1 MKLENIKKVGVVG
14 AGTMGS
20 GIAINFALWGYS
32 TMLCD
37 ISESVLE
44 SSMKKITRDLDIFVQ
59 EELVTR
65 QQIDEALARITTTT
79 ELAIIAENSD
89 FITEAITESVEDKRK
104 LFNELDRQ
112 CPPHTI
118 IASNTSFLLLSEF
131 GSEVKRQDKIAI
143 THYFV
148 PPHIIPGVEV
158 AVGPGTSEETFNIT
172 YDLMKKIRKVP
183 IRVLKESPGCLV
195 NRIQAALRREAF
207 RVWAEGLST
216 AEDID
221 LGVRATFGFRL
232 PLDGP
237 MTHYDL
243 SGVWQWDRD
252 VRVAWADKQFNS
264 VEYGLDEEVAERI
277 KQRVAQGVPW
287 IIAPDQL
294 EEKKNKIEKEYIR
307 CLKEWYWCTR

>member
-1 MKLENIKKVGVVG
+1 MKMEDIKRVGVVG

-20 GIAINFALWGYS
+20 GIAINFALWGYP

-37 ISESVLE
+37 VSENVLE
-44 SSMKKITRDLDIFVQ
+44 QSLKKIARDLDVFLQ

-65 QQIDEALARITTTT
+65 QQVDEALARITTTT
-79 ELAIIAENSD
+79 ELAAVARSSD
-89 FITEAITESVEDKRK
+89 FITEAITEKVEDKQK

-112 CPPHTI
+112 CPAHTI
-118 IASNTSFLLLSEF
+118 IASNTSYLLLSEF
-131 GSEVKRQDKIAI
+131 GAGVKRQDKIAI

-158 AVGPGTSEETFNIT
+158 GRGPGTSEETLNIT

-183 IRVLKESPGCLV
+183 VRVLKESSGCLV
-195 NRIQAALRREAF
+195 NSIQAAMRRESF
-207 RVWAEGLST
+207 RLWAEGVAT

-237 MTHYDL
+237 LTHYDL
-243 SGVWQWDRD
+243 SGVWRWPED
-252 VRVAWADKQFNS
+252 VRTAWAAKQFDS
-264 VEYGLDEEVAERI
+264 EKYGLSEAAAGKI
-277 KQRVAQGVPW
+277 KERVAKGVPW
-287 IIAPDQL
+287 IIAPEQL
-294 EEKKNKIEKEYIR
+294 DEVKSKIEREYIH
-307 CLKEWYWCTR
+307 CLKKWYWSKE

>member
-1 MKLENIKKVGVVG
+1 MKLEDIKRVGVVG
-14 AGTMGS
+14 AGTMGPD
-20 GIAINFALWGYS
+20 IAINFALWRYP

-37 ISESVLE
+37 VSDTVLE
-44 SSMKKITRDLDIFVQ
+44 KSIRKITRDLSVFVQ
-59 EELVTR
+59 EGLVT
-65 QQIDEALARITTTT
+65 QQQVDEAMAGITTTT
-79 ELAIIAENSD
+79 QLAKVAESSD
-89 FITEAITESVEDKRK
+89 FITEAIPESVEDKRK
-104 LFNELDRQ
+104 LFNQLDRL
-112 CPPHTI
+112 CLPHTI

-143 THYFV
+143 THYFI

-158 AVGPGTSEETFNIT
+158 GVGPETSEETINIICELLKT
-172 YDLMKKIRKVP
+172 VRKVP

-237 MTHYDL
+237 ITHYDL
-243 SGVWQWDRD
+243 SGVWQWDRE
-252 VRVAWADKQFNS
+252 VRIAWAEKQFDS
-264 VEYGLDEEVAERI
+264 AKYGLEEEVATKI
-277 KQRVAQGVPW
+277 KRRVAQGNPW
-287 IIAPDQL
+287 IIDPNQL
-294 EEKKNKIEKEYIR
+294 DELKDKIEREYIS
-307 CLKEWYWCTR
+307 CLKKWYWPQE

>member
-1 MKLENIKKVGVVG
+1 MKLEDIKNVGVVG

-20 GIAINFALWGYS
+20 GIALNFALWGYP

-37 ISESVLE
+37 ISETALE
-44 SSMKKITRDLDIFVQ
+44 QSMKRIKQDLDIFVQ

-65 QQIDEALARITTTT
+65 HQVDEALARITTTT
-79 ELAIIAENSD
+79 ELARVAKSSD
-89 FITEAITESVEDKRK
+89 FITEAITERVDDKRK

-112 CPPHTI
+112 CPSHTI
-118 IASNTSFLLLSEF
+118 IVSNTSSLLLRDF

-143 THYFV
+143 THYFI
-148 PPHIIPGVEV
+148 PPHIVPGVEV
-158 AVGPGTSEETFNIT
+158 ARGPGTSEETFNLT
-172 YDLMKKIRKVP
+172 YDLMKKVRKVP
-183 IRVLKESPGCLV
+183 IRVLKETPGCLA

-207 RVWAEGLST
+207 RLWAEGVAT

-243 SGVWQWDRD
+243 SGIWRWDRE
-252 VRVAWADKQFNS
+252 VRIAWADRQFNS
-264 VEYGLDEEVAERI
+264 EEYGLSEETAEKI
-277 KQRVAQGVPW
+277 KRRVAKGIPW
-287 IIAPDQL
+287 IIDPSQF
-294 EEKKNKIEKEYIR
+294 EEIKSKIEREYIR
-307 CLKEWYWCTR
+307 CLKQWYWSKE